1 MLEGGS
7 SGVSGPSPSNAA
19 DRSSY
24 SSSSHGGGA
33 SRSGS
38 VSGSSGKKGG
48 ASEAKDFDAEVSKA
62 KADDAPSYREAENA
76 SMDAYN
82 EYKGT
87 QRDKEARAELG
98 ASLSEAG
105 VGLDGTSRSSD
116 ATGGFAGGS
125 SSRGSAAS
133 KGDYNS
139 GPGAAASAADR
150 SGSDGSDRSPSYREA
165 ENASME
171 AYDTYQARQRE
182 TEAHRELA
190 AGLGAAGAGLDG
202 KSRSSSTK
210 GPPSSP
216 SHRESEIASMEA
228 YDGLRN
234 DRKVADAYAEYARSR
249 LAAGLPV
256 ERSQRAAP
264 SYRQTE
270 IASMKALQAREM
282 ALAIDRLGNVAF
294 AIAGSLTAIANQYGL
309 NTAANILS
317 RAAPLHTGTVAR
329 LTFSTGSIV
338 QRLGASLRAAGIPG
352 IEALGRS
359 LGYFGLT
366 NPNIASTAAVKDVR
380 AWNFSTQARSTQAL
394 LAAERWRGVLNVAS
408 KMTFWGTLGLE
419 IGFHAYAS
427 SLSGVTR
434 KDMIT
439 NAIIGGLKATDNG
452 LASLGGGALGGI
464 GGFAL
469 GGIFSAPAL
478 GTWAVPGAVAGGLL
492 GANGLDLAYRDTALD
507 QTVDGFVENRRGF
520 VSDYV
525 SPEVEL
531 ALDWIED
538 NRDWLGAMFGA
549 PGVVSGDWKSERRQR
564 AAEFGAWAGRR
575 GGSR

>member
-7 SGVSGPSPSNAA
+7 SGVSGPNSSNAA

-24 SSSSHGGGA
+24 SSSGYAGGA

-38 VSGSSGKKGG
+38 VSNSSGKKGG
-48 ASEAKDFDAEVSKA
+48 ASEAKGFDAEVSKA
-62 KADDAPSYREAENA
+62 KADYAPSYREAENA

-116 ATGGFAGGS
+116 TTRDTAGGS
-125 SSRGSAAS
+125 SPRGSAAS

-139 GPGAAASAADR
+139 GSGATASAADR
-150 SGSDGSDRSPSYREA
+150 SGSDGSHRSPSYREA

-171 AYDTYQARQRE
+171 AYGAYQARQRQ

-190 AGLGAAGAGLDG
+190 AGLGAAGVSLSG
-202 KSRSSSTK
+202 KSL
-210 GPPSSP
+210 SP
-216 SHRESEIASMEA
+216 SRADARIDSTASGA
-228 YDGLRN
+228 YRS
-234 DRKVADAYAEYARSR
+234 DRITGAYAEYARSR

-256 ERSQRAAP
+256 EGRQRVAA
-264 SYRQTE
+264 SYRQTG
-270 IASMKALQAREM
+270 IASMKALQAYET
-282 ALAIDRLGNVAF
+282 ALAIDRFGDVAF
-294 AIAGSLTAIANQYGL
+294 GIAGSLTAIANQYGL
-309 NTAANILS
+309 NTAADILS

-359 LGYFGLT
+359 LGYLGLT
-366 NPNIASTAAVKDVR
+366 NPNIASTSAVKDVR

-394 LAAERWRGVLNVAS
+394 LAAERWRGVLSVAG
-408 KMTFWGTLGLE
+408 KMTFWGALGLE
-419 IGFHAYAS
+419 IGFHAYAA

-452 LASLGGGALGGI
+452 LFSLIGGVAGGAV
-464 GGFAL
+464 GGFF
-469 GGIFSAPAL
+469 GGMFSVPAL
-478 GTWAVPGAVAGGLL
+478 GAGTVPGAVAGGIL
-492 GANGLDLAYRDTALD
+492 GANGLDLAYRDKPPD
-507 QTVDGFVENRRGF
+507 RIIDGFIENRRGF
-520 VSDYV
+520 VSDHV

-549 PGVVSGDWKSERRQR
+549 PGLVSGDWKSERMQR
-564 AAEFGAWAGRR
+564 AAELGAWAGRR